1 MKSIYIL
8 GCSGFAKEVFSL
20 INELKNFDVKGFI
33 DKEKNDFIRFEEG
46 EIPVLSEEDFFL
58 LDFDELP
65 ALAMGIGNPQLI
77 RKLSIKFK
85 KYNFPNIVH
94 PSAIIDIKNINL
106 GIGNI
111 ITAGVILTT
120 HIDIGNFNIF
130 NLNCTIGHDVKI
142 SNYNVINPSVNVS
155 GNVHIGNGNL
165 FGVGSIILQ
174 NKVVGNNS
182 IIGASSLVTKDVEND
197 VVVIGIP
204 AKKIQ

>member
-8 GCSGFAKEVFSL
+8 GSSGFAKEVFSL
-20 INELKNFDVKGFI
+20 LNELKNFDVKGFI
-33 DKEKNDFIRFEEG
+33 DKERNDSIRFEEG
-46 EIPVLSEEDFFL
+46 EIPVLSEEDFML
-58 LDFDELP
+58 MDFDELP
-65 ALAMGIGNPQLI
+65 ALAMGVGDPQLI
-77 RKLSIKFK
+77 RKLSMKFK
-85 KYNFPNIVH
+85 KYKFPNIVH
-94 PSAIIDIKNINL
+94 PSAILDIKNINL

-120 HIDIGNFNIF
+120 HIDIGDFNIF

-155 GNVHIGNGNL
+155 GNVNIGNGNL
-165 FGVGSIILQ
+165 LGVGSIILQ
-174 NKVVGNNS
+174 SKVIGNNS

-204 AKKIQ
+204 AKKIK